1 MPAIRFPV
9 LAERFVAELEK
20 AGATVLV
27 VSGGDIRPLVLRVVV
42 AETTYRLEVYLWTVT
57 QGGKGR
63 GRPRE
68 YRIQRTGPGRV
79 APTFVLK
86 AGVRTIMG
94 GWHEDTGT
102 FAFWDVRRHIQT
114 QARSPSSQISLDT
127 LEEAATIG
135 MAAEVRDASEGEEIA
150 IAVQPD
156 YLLWYIREYENLYDC
171 GTDVG
176 NAAGLVDATPEDERE
191 FIDEAPSEDAAGRRY
206 KVTSV
211 VRAFREA
218 RFRPQV
224 LRAYGW
230 RCCLTGVAL
239 RLVDAA
245 HIVPVSDPT
254 STDETRNGVAL
265 NPLLHR
271 AYDFGLL
278 GLLPGGRTA
287 INDRL
292 LASLQKQRLGDGLD
306 LLQGMIPGQMR
317 MPGSPDLHPPED
329 YLRQGLIA
337 RGWTEEEIVRASA

>member
-1 MPAIRFPV
+1 MAGIRFSA
-9 LAERFVAELEK
+9 LAERFITALEL

-27 VSGGDIRPLVLRVVV
+27 ASEADARPLVLSVVV
-42 AETTYRLEVYLWTVT
+42 AETTYRIEVFLWTVT

-63 GRPRE
+63 NRPRE
-68 YRIQRTGPGRV
+68 YRIQRTATPG
-79 APTFVLK
+79 FVLK

-102 FAFWDVRRHIQT
+102 FAFWDVRRHLT
-114 QARSPSSQISLDT
+114 SEGKSPSSQISLDT
-127 LEEAATIG
+127 LERAQNVG
-135 MAAEVRDASEGEEIA
+135 MAAEVRDASEGQEIA

-156 YLLWYIREYENLYDC
+156 YLLWYIREYEQIYDC
-171 GTDVG
+171 GPEVTE
-176 NAAGLVDATPEDERE
+176 AAELVDGTPEDERE
-191 FIDEAPSEDAAGRRY
+191 FIDEGPTEDSTARRY

-211 VRAFREA
+211 ARAFREA
-218 RFRPQV
+218 RFRPLV
-224 LRAYGW
+224 LRAYNW

-254 STDETRNGVAL
+254 STDEPKNGVAL

-292 LASLQKQRLGDGLD
+292 LTALQKQKLGDGLE
-306 LLQGMIPGQMR
+306 LVRNMIPSAMR
-317 MPGSPDLHPPED
+317 LPGSPDLHPPDD
-329 YLRQGLIA
+329 YFRRGLIA
-337 RGWTEEEIVRASA
+337 RGWTEAEIQRVSA

>member
-1 MPAIRFPV
+1 MAGIRFSA
-9 LAERFVAELEK
+9 LAERFINALEM

-27 VSGGDIRPLVLRVVV
+27 ASGANARPLVLGVVV
-42 AETTYRLEVYLWTVT
+42 GETTYRVEAFLWTVT

-63 GRPRE
+63 NRPRE
-68 YRIQRTGPGRV
+68 YRIQRTATPG
-79 APTFVLK
+79 FVLK

-94 GWHEDTGT
+94 GWHEDTGV
-102 FAFWDVRRHIQT
+102 FAFWDVRRHLT
-114 QARSPSSQISLDT
+114 SGKSPSSQISLDT
-127 LEEAATIG
+127 LERAANVG
-135 MAAEVRDASEGEEIA
+135 MATEIRDASEGQEIA
-150 IAVQPD
+150 IAVHPD

-171 GTDVG
+171 GPEVTQ
-176 NAAGLVDATPEDERE
+176 ASELVDAKPEDERE
-191 FIDEAPSEDAAGRRY
+191 FIDEGRTEDSTARRY

-218 RFRPQV
+218 RFRPLV

-230 RCCLTGVAL
+230 RCCLTNVAL

-245 HIVPVSDPT
+245 HVVPVSDPT
-254 STDETRNGVAL
+254 STDEPRNGVAL

-287 INDRL
+287 INERFL
-292 LASLQKQRLGDGLD
+292 TALQKQKLGDGLE
-306 LLQGMIPGQMR
+306 LLRGMIPATMR

-329 YLRQGLIA
+329 YFRRGLLA
-337 RGWTEEEIVRASA
+337 RGWSEEEIRRACA

>member
-1 MPAIRFPV
+1 MAGIPFPA
-9 LAERFVAELEK
+9 LAERFIQALEM

-27 VSGGDIRPLVLRVVV
+27 AAGADARPLVSSVVV
-42 AETTYRLEVYLWTVT
+42 GETTYRVEAFLWTVT

-68 YRIQRTGPGRV
+68 YRIQRTATPG
-79 APTFVLK
+79 FVLK

-94 GWHEDTGT
+94 GWHEETGT
-102 FAFWDVRRHIQT
+102 FAFWDVRRHLSSEGQ
-114 QARSPSSQISLDT
+114 SPSSQISLDT
-127 LEEAATIG
+127 LESAQSVG
-135 MAAEVRDASEGEEIA
+135 MATEVRDASDGQEIA

-156 YLLWYIREYENLYDC
+156 YLLWYIREYERLYDC
-171 GTDVG
+171 GPEVTE
-176 NAAGLVDATPEDERE
+176 ASGLVDATPEDERE
-191 FIDEAPSEDAAGRRY
+191 FMDEGKTEDSTARRY

-218 RFRPQV
+218 RFRPLV

-245 HIVPVSDPT
+245 HVVPVSEPT
-254 STDETRNGVAL
+254 STDEPKNGVAL
-265 NPLLHR
+265 NPFLHR

-292 LASLQKQRLGDGLD
+292 ITALQKQKLGDGLEF
-306 LLQGMIPGQMR
+306 LRGMVPPTMQ
-317 MPGSPDLHPPED
+317 MPGSPDLRPPDD
-329 YLRQGLIA
+329 YLRLGLLA
-337 RGWTEEEIVRASA
+337 RGWTDTEIQRATG

>member
-1 MPAIRFPV
+1 MPGIRFSS
-9 LAERFVAELEK
+9 LAERFIAELEK

-27 VSGGDIRPLVLRVVV
+27 VSGADARPLVLGVVLG
-42 AETTYRLEVYLWTVT
+42 ETTYSLEVFLWTIT

-68 YRIQRTGPGRV
+68 YRIQRTS
-79 APTFVLK
+79 APPFVLK

-94 GWHEDTGT
+94 GWHEETGT
-102 FAFWDVRRHIQT
+102 FAFWDVRRHLT
-114 QARSPSSQISLDT
+114 SEGKSPSSQISLNT
-127 LEEAATIG
+127 LERAVSVG
-135 MAAEVRDASEGEEIA
+135 MATEVRDANEGTEIA

-156 YLLWYIREYENLYDC
+156 YLLWYIREYERIYDC
-171 GTDVG
+171 GPEVTE
-176 NAAGLVDATPEDERE
+176 AAALVDASPEDERE
-191 FIDEAPSEDAAGRRY
+191 FIDEGRTEDAASRRY

-218 RFRPQV
+218 RFRPAV

-245 HIVPVSDPT
+245 HVVPVSDPT
-254 STDETRNGVAL
+254 STDETKNGVAL

-292 LASLQKQRLGDGLD
+292 LSGLKRQRLGDGLD
-306 LLQGMIPGQMR
+306 FLRGMIPVTMR
-317 MPGSPDLHPPED
+317 MPGSPDLHPPEN
-329 YLRQGLIA
+329 YLRRGLLA
-337 RGWTEEEIVRASA
+337 RGWTADEIQRAIA